1 MKRDD
6 KVLVVE
12 DHPRISRSLEAVGEE
27 LCFTCDYATD
37 GWDAIE
43 KLETGEYA
51 AIIIDTDMPRHS
63 GFGVL
68 NYLREE
74 VGEEL
79 DHVIVMTSS
88 SREEVHRKFSGR
100 LTVVNDDNAV
110 KELTRVLC
118 ADSPVNH
125 S

>member
-6 KVLVVE
+6 RVLVVE
-12 DHPRISRSLEAVGEE
+12 DNPRVSRAIEAAGVK

-43 KLETGEYA
+43 KIETSDYA
-51 AIIIDTDMPRHS
+51 AILIDTDMPRHS

-88 SREEVHRKFSGR
+88 DRDEVRRKFSGR
-100 LTVVNDDNAV
+100 LTVVSQDDAV
-110 KELTRVLC
+110 AELTRVL
-118 ADSPVNH
+118 SVE
-125 S
+125 